1 MQKSLFGGFFYE
13 RGREVAEHH
22 GLFRVSL
29 IETESRTQLSYFSAI
44 ARAHRGGVCHGQ
56 GNDTQAGVREIRC
69 RTCERYS
76 AEENWRK
83 MGGFAY
89 LANIIEGVKFVNGEE
104 FEQLNQVAA

>member
-29 IETESRTQLSYFSAI
+29 TETESRTQLSYFSAI
-44 ARAHRGGVCHGQ
+44 VRAHRGGVCHGQ
-56 GNDTQAGVREIRC
+56 GNDTQAEVREIRC

-83 MGGFAY
+83 LGGFAY

>member
-1 MQKSLFGGFFYE
+1 M
-13 RGREVAEHH
+13 
-22 GLFRVSL
+22 
-29 IETESRTQLSYFSAI
+29 
-44 ARAHRGGVCHGQ
+44 RAHRGGVCHGQ
-56 GNDTQAGVREIRC
+56 GNDTQAEVREIRC

-83 MGGFAY
+83 LGGFAY

>member
-1 MQKSLFGGFFYE
+1 M
-13 RGREVAEHH
+13 
-22 GLFRVSL
+22 
-29 IETESRTQLSYFSAI
+29 
-44 ARAHRGGVCHGQ
+44 
-56 GNDTQAGVREIRC
+56 REIRC

-83 MGGFAY
+83 LGGFAY